1 MAVEL
6 KRTAAVL
13 RIAGKSVL
21 AQTLEK
27 RGQAIEDGIWEY
39 GVVNHKKYG
48 EVFAF
53 EVDGYGSHIMMDDA
67 NVPSLLALP
76 ILGFVD
82 MNDLVYKNTRKMILE
97 QAGNPY
103 YLQGEGFKGI
113 GGMFKSLS
121 CLSIKVGLHLP
132 GPHIG
137 YEHAWPMSLLLQ
149 AMTTDDD
156 KEIKKSL
163 DLVLS
168 ASKLGLIHE
177 SKFQGLARKAA
188 KPVLGRIY

>member
-6 KRTAAVL
+6 KRTAAIL
-13 RIAGKSVL
+13 RIVGKSIL

-27 RGQAIEDGIWEY
+27 RGQAIVDGIWEY

-113 GGMFKSLS
+113 GAVSYT
-121 CLSIKVGLHLP
+121 HLTLP
-132 GPHIG
+132 TI
-137 YEHAWPMSLLLQ
+137 LL
-149 AMTTDDD
+149 
-156 KEIKKSL
+156 
-163 DLVLS
+163 V
-168 ASKLGLIHE
+168 
-177 SKFQGLARKAA
+177 
-188 KPVLGRIY
+188 

>member
-6 KRTAAVL
+6 KRTAIVL
-13 RIAGKSVL
+13 RVAGKSVL
-21 AQTLEK
+21 AQRLEK
-27 RGQAIEDGIWEY
+27 RAQSISDGIWEH

-82 MNDLVYKNTRKMILE
+82 QNDPVYKNTRKMILE
-97 QAGNPY
+97 QVGNPY
-103 YLQGEGFKGI
+103 YLQGKGFKGI
-113 GGMFKSLS
+113 GGMLLSL
-121 CLSIKVGLHLP
+121 LLLLIPLILHLL

-137 YEHAWPMSLLLQ
+137 YENAWPMSLLMQ

-156 KEIKKSL
+156 EEIKESL
-163 DLVLS
+163 NLVVL
-168 ASKLGLIHE
+168 ASRLGLIHE
-177 SKFQGLARKAA
+177 SMSPDL
-188 KPVLGRIY
+188 

>member
-48 EVFAF
+48 GVFAF

-82 MNDLVYKNTRKMILE
+82 VDNLIYKNTRKMILE

-103 YLQGEGFKGI
+103 YLHGKGFKGI
-113 GGMFKSLS
+113 GGMFQSLS
-121 CLSIKVGLHLP
+121 CLWIRLTYICQVPILG
-132 GPHIG
+132 
-137 YEHAWPMSLLLQ
+137 MS
-149 AMTTDDD
+149 M
-156 KEIKKSL
+156 
-163 DLVLS
+163 
-168 ASKLGLIHE
+168 LGL
-177 SKFQGLARKAA
+177 
-188 KPVLGRIY
+188 

>member
-6 KRTAAVL
+6 KRTAAIL
-13 RIAGKSVL
+13 RTTGKSVL

-27 RGQAIEDGIWEY
+27 RGQAIANGIWEH

-82 MNDLVYKNTRKMILE
+82 VNDLVYKNTRKMILE

-103 YLQGEGFKGI
+103 YLQGKGFKGI
-113 GGMFKSLS
+113 GGIFQSLIHPYTRLTYI
-121 CLSIKVGLHLP
+121 CQVPILG
-132 GPHIG
+132 
-137 YEHAWPMSLLLQ
+137 MS
-149 AMTTDDD
+149 M
-156 KEIKKSL
+156 
-163 DLVLS
+163 
-168 ASKLGLIHE
+168 LGL
-177 SKFQGLARKAA
+177 
-188 KPVLGRIY
+188 

>member
-6 KRTAAVL
+6 KRTAAIL

-27 RGQAIEDGIWEY
+27 RGQAIEDGIWEH

-76 ILGFVD
+76 ILGFV
-82 MNDLVYKNTRKMILE
+82 NVNNLVYKNTRKMILE

-103 YLQGEGFKGI
+103 YLRGKGFKGI
-113 GGMFKSLS
+113 GGMFQRLILLYTRLTYT
-121 CLSIKVGLHLP
+121 CQAPILD
-132 GPHIG
+132 
-137 YEHAWPMSLLLQ
+137 MS
-149 AMTTDDD
+149 M
-156 KEIKKSL
+156 
-163 DLVLS
+163 
-168 ASKLGLIHE
+168 LGL
-177 SKFQGLARKAA
+177 
-188 KPVLGRIY
+188 

>member
-13 RIAGKSVL
+13 RVVGKAVL
-21 AQTLEK
+21 AQRLEK
-27 RGQAIEDGIWEY
+27 RGQVIADGVWEY

-53 EVDGYGSHIMMDDA
+53 EVDGFGSHIMMDDA

-82 MNDLVYKNTRKMILE
+82 VNDSVYKNTRKMILE

-103 YLQGEGFKGI
+103 YLQGKVFKGI
-113 GGMFKSLS
+113 GGMLKSFFS
-121 CLSIKVGLHLP
+121 LHTWITYRSQVHILGMSMP
-132 GPHIG
+132 GP
-137 YEHAWPMSLLLQ
+137 
-149 AMTTDDD
+149 
-156 KEIKKSL
+156 
-163 DLVLS
+163 
-168 ASKLGLIHE
+168 
-177 SKFQGLARKAA
+177 
-188 KPVLGRIY
+188 

>member
-6 KRTAAVL
+6 KRTATIL
-13 RIAGKSVL
+13 RVAGKAVL
-21 AQTLEK
+21 AQRLEK
-27 RGQAIEDGIWEY
+27 RGQAIADGVWEH

-82 MNDLVYKNTRKMILE
+82 VNDPVYKNTRKMILE

-103 YLQGEGFKGI
+103 YLQGKGFKGI
-113 GGMFKSLS
+113 GGVF
-121 CLSIKVGLHLP
+121 
-132 GPHIG
+132 
-137 YEHAWPMSLLLQ
+137 
-149 AMTTDDD
+149 
-156 KEIKKSL
+156 
-163 DLVLS
+163 
-168 ASKLGLIHE
+168 
-177 SKFQGLARKAA
+177 
-188 KPVLGRIY
+188 